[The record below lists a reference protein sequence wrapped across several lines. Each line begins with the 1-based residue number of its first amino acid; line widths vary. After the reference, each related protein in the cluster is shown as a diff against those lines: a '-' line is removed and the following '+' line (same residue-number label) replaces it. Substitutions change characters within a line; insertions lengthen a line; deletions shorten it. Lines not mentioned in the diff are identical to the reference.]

1 MVSST
6 KKSGRILGCLILHM
20 TFNAIFYCCTSMK
33 AQSRSLVGVMPVSD
47 SFVELSLA
55 EGLLQVIDLCLADS
69 GGGGSAQQQK

>member
-1 MVSST
+1 
-6 KKSGRILGCLILHM
+6 
-20 TFNAIFYCCTSMK
+20 MK
-33 AQSRSLVGVMPVSD
+33 AQGRSLVGVMPVSD